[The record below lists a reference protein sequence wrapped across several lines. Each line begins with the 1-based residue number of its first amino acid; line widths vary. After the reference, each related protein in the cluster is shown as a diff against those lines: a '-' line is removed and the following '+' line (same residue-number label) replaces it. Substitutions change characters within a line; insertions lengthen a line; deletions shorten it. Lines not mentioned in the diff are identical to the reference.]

1 MQVSAENRRLVKF
14 IVAAV
19 IFFAWGIIQGALQSQ
34 KPIHDF
40 ISLGPASIIIGAHVH
55 IGLLGWVALVLWANI
70 YYVLPLLG
78 KPIVWPH
85 LINWIFWIFVIDVAI
100 VGILMNTVGI
110 RAGNAFIAGTK
121 GPELDALMA
130 PYMIVI
136 GMLSI
141 ICALVG
147 LLFVIQILVSASRK
161 SEAGS

>member
-19 IFFAWGIIQGALQSQ
+19 IFFAWAIIQGALQAQ

-40 ISLGPASIIIGAHVH
+40 ITLGPASIIIGAHVH

-78 KPIVWPH
+78 KPIVWPR
-85 LINWIFWIFVIDVAI
+85 LIDWIFWIFVIDLTINTI
-100 VGILMNTVGI
+100 VMITVGI
-110 RAGNAFIAGTK
+110 RAGNAFISGIK
-121 GPELDALMA
+121 GPQLDALMA
-130 PYMIVI
+130 PYMITI
-136 GMLSI
+136 GILSI

-147 LLFVIQILVSASRK
+147 LLFVIQILVSVSRK
-161 SEAGS
+161 SKTGS

>member
-55 IGLLGWVALVLWANI
+55 VGTLGWVGLVLWANI
-70 YYVLPLLG
+70 YYFLPLLG
-78 KPIVWPH
+78 KPIVWPR
-85 LINWIFWIFVIDVAI
+85 LINWIFWIFVIALAI
-100 VGILMNTVGI
+100 TAILMDTVGI
-110 RAGNAFIAGTK
+110 RAGNAFNAGMK
-121 GPELDALMA
+121 GPQLDALMA
-130 PYMIVI
+130 PYMMAI

-147 LLFVIQILVSASRK
+147 LLFIIQILVSASRK
-161 SEAGS
+161 SEAAS